1 VTLELAQT
9 QPPLPP
15 THSPSS
21 ALAPVLGRTEPR
33 LWTPPLRELTPETSY
48 GYDVIEFARDV
59 LNRPLDPWQEWL
71 AIHAGELL
79 PGGRPRFR
87 KVLVLVARQN
97 GKTELLVI
105 LAVYWLFVEA
115 VELILGTSTKL
126 AYAKES
132 WNKVIKLV
140 ERTGKLNDLRNTRK
154 WTRTAAGEEE
164 CYTLEG
170 CRYKISASNEE
181 GGRSLTIHRLI
192 LDELRQ
198 HKDYRAWDASVPAG
212 NAVPHFQVWA
222 ISNAGTDD
230 SAVLNDLRDA
240 ALTYVQTGQGDDQL
254 GIFEWSA
261 PEGASPLDVD
271 ALAQANPNLG
281 YRVDLKALLGDAQR
295 AVQKGGDVLAG
306 FRTENMC
313 QHVKALDGAV
323 NATRWRELH
332 VIGDLASSQLRSRIA
347 LCLDVSPDRQH
358 ATLAAAAVLPDDR
371 ARVEVVAAWHG
382 EDATKTLRRELS
394 GWIKKV
400 RPQVVGWLPNGP
412 AAALAADLADR
423 KGVIGW
429 PPPGVSIAEIRSE
442 VAAICMGFAEQV
454 DAGQVIHSDEPLLTA
469 HVTGASKLWTG
480 DVWRFARKGEGHCDA
495 AYAAAGAV
503 HLARTLPA
511 PLGKP
516 GIVLP
521 SSVSLHRALA
531 HDRL

>member
-1 VTLELAQT
+1 
-9 QPPLPP
+9 
-15 THSPSS
+15 
-21 ALAPVLGRTEPR
+21 
-33 LWTPPLRELTPETSY
+33 
-48 GYDVIEFARDV
+48 
-59 LNRPLDPWQEWL
+59 PLDPWQEWL

-97 GKTELLVI
+97 CKTELLVI

-198 HKDYRAWDASVPAG
+198 HKDYRAWDLSVPAG

-230 SAVLNDLRDA
+230 SVVLNDLRDA
-240 ALTYVQTGQGDDQL
+240 ALTYVQTGEGDDQL

-347 LCLDVSPDRQH
+347 LCLDVSPDRLH

-371 ARVEVVAAWHG
+371 ARVEVVAAW
-382 EDATKTLRRELS
+382 
-394 GWIKKV
+394 
-400 RPQVVGWLPNGP
+400 
-412 AAALAADLADR
+412 
-423 KGVIGW
+423 
-429 PPPGVSIAEIRSE
+429 
-442 VAAICMGFAEQV
+442 
-454 DAGQVIHSDEPLLTA
+454 
-469 HVTGASKLWTG
+469 
-480 DVWRFARKGEGHCDA
+480 
-495 AYAAAGAV
+495 
-503 HLARTLPA
+503 
-511 PLGKP
+511 
-516 GIVLP
+516 
-521 SSVSLHRALA
+521 
-531 HDRL
+531 